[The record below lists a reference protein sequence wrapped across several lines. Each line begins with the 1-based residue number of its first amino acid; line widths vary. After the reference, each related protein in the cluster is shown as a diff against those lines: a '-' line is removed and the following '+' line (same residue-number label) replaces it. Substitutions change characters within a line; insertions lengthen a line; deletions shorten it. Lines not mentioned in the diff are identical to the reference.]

1 MMEEPVHAVAAAAPP
16 QARAV
21 QPLTPDQA
29 PVRTAGLRKVYR
41 GRRGEIRAVDGVDL
55 QVGPGEFFGLL
66 GPNGAGK
73 STTIGMLVTTV
84 VPTSGHAWVAGIDV
98 TANPAAAKRRIGVA
112 PQANTLD
119 RQLSVR
125 DNLYY
130 HGRYFGVSRPQARRR
145 SDELL
150 EQFALGDRAKASVP
164 ELSGG
169 MARRLLVA
177 RALMHRPDILFLDEP
192 TAGIDPQTRI
202 NLWRILA
209 SLHAEGQTIL
219 LTTHNME
226 EADTLCQQIAILD
239 HGKVLAAGSPAEL
252 KRDLGAD
259 TVITVTVDGPATPV
273 QDAARAIQG
282 VRRAERDG
290 ATVRVF
296 APQPAGV
303 LARLAEAASRAG
315 LTVRDATSRPPSLET
330 VYLALTGQDYR
341 Q

>member
-1 MMEEPVHAVAAAAPP
+1 MTSTSTRPSVSGAS
-16 QARAV
+16 
-21 QPLTPDQA
+21 
-29 PVRTAGLRKVYR
+29 PVRTTGLRKVYHS
-41 GRRGEIRAVDGVDL
+41 RRGEICAVDGVDL
-55 QVGPGEFFGLL
+55 EVRPGEFFGLL

-73 STTIGMLVTTV
+73 STTIGMLTATV
-84 VPTSGHAWVAGIDV
+84 VPTSGQAYVAGIDIA
-98 TANPAAAKRRIGVA
+98 ANPAAAKRRIGVA

-130 HGRYFGVSRPQARRR
+130 HGRYFGVSRPQARQRA
-145 SDELL
+145 SELL
-150 EQFALGDRAKASVP
+150 EQFALSDRANASVA

-209 SLHAEGQTIL
+209 DLHTQGQTIL

-226 EADTLCQQIAILD
+226 EADTLCEQIAILD
-239 HGKVLAAGSPAEL
+239 HGKILAAGSPAEL
-252 KRDLGAD
+252 KRNLGAD
-259 TVITVTVDGPATPV
+259 TVITVTVDGPATPIR
-273 QDAARAIQG
+273 DAAQAIEG
-282 VRRAERDG
+282 VRKAEQRG

-296 APQPAGV
+296 TPQPAGV
-303 LARLAEAASRAG
+303 LARLTGAASRAG
-315 LTVRDATSRPPSLET
+315 LTVTDASSQPPSLET